1 MNTRTLYYKLRKAI
15 EKKKMITSTSV
26 IIYEMTSG
34 VASKNTLTRVYNMA
48 NKEIASAQSL
58 LKLGVINKQEY
69 RERYILNENIKE
81 SVNLEKFRMF

>member
-1 MNTRTLYYKLRKAI
+1 MNTRTLYYKLRKVI
-15 EKKKMITSTSV
+15 EKKMKTTTSV

-48 NKEIASAQSL
+48 DKEIASAQSL

-81 SVNLEKFRMF
+81 SVSLEKFRMF

>member
-15 EKKKMITSTSV
+15 REKMKTTTSV
-26 IIYEMTSG
+26 VIYEMTSG
-34 VASKNTLTRVYNMA
+34 VASKNVLTRVYNMA
-48 NKEIASAQSL
+48 DKEIASAQSL
-58 LKLGVINKQEY
+58 LKLGVINKHEY

>member
-15 EKKKMITSTSV
+15 EKKMKTTTSV

-48 NKEIASAQSL
+48 DKEIASAQSL

-81 SVNLEKFRMF
+81 SVSLEKFRMF